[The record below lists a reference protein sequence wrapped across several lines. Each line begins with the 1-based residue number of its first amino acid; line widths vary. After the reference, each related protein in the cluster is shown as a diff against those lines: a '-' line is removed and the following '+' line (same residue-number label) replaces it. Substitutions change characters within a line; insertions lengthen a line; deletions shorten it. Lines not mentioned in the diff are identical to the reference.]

1 MYPTLI
7 DFGPIAIHS
16 FGLMMALGF
25 LAVLLI
31 SDSAIWQE
39 KGWTRARHHQ

>member
-7 DFGPIAIHS
+7 DFGPIAVHS

-31 SDSAIWQE
+31 AQRDLAE
-39 KGWTRARHHQ
+39 KGWIRAQRHQ